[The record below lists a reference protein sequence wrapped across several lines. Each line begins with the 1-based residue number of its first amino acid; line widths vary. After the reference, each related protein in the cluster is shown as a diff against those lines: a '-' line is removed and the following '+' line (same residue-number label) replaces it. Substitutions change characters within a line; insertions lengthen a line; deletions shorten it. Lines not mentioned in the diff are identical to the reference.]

1 MSVRRMGTTR
11 SDRCDREH
19 TLRRAAEEYLKLLA
33 ACGYTGTGTVAAAEI
48 AAEFLRELDRI
59 STDDPE
65 NGSAAR
71 VLGAQLA
78 TDLPGLPTSSRF
90 VGPLASAL
98 MLAAPPAPADVTWA
112 LHAGTAVAGYAESLA
127 ERALGEHETILRA
140 AVAAREHRITELQD
154 RLHHAATHDRLTG
167 LPNRAVL
174 EERILE
180 PLSAAEPLALLV
192 VDMDGFK
199 QINDRHGHRVGDELL
214 VAVAERLR
222 AVTDPADC
230 VCRYGGDE
238 FVIATTAGEEAA
250 ERIAERILAEI
261 ARPFELSTGPVD
273 IRASIGIA
281 TTGAGTR
288 DAATLIH
295 DADGAMYAAKADG
308 GHRYRTR

>member
-1 MSVRRMGTTR
+1 MGTTR
-11 SDRCDREH
+11 SDRCDRER

-33 ACGYTGTGTVAAAEI
+33 ACGYTGTGTVSPAEI
-48 AAEFLRELDRI
+48 ATEFLRELDRI

-65 NGSAAR
+65 NGSAAK

-78 TDLPGLPTSSRF
+78 TALPGLPTSSRF

-98 MLAAPPAPADVTWA
+98 MLAAPPAPADVSWA
-112 LHAGTAVAGYAESLA
+112 LHAGTAVAGYAEVLA

-174 EERILE
+174 EERIAAE
-180 PLSAAEPLALLV
+180 PLSAAQPLALLV

-199 QINDRHGHRVGDELL
+199 QINDLHGHRVGDELL
-214 VAVAERLR
+214 VAIAERLR
-222 AVTDPADC
+222 TVVEPSDC

-238 FVIATTAGEEAA
+238 FVIATTGGDEAA
-250 ERIAERILAEI
+250 ERIADRILTEI
-261 ARPFELSTGPVD
+261 ARPFVLSTGPVE

-281 TTGAGTR
+281 TTGSGTR
-288 DAATLIH
+288 DAAALIH
-295 DADGAMYAAKADG
+295 DADSAMYAAKADG